1 MTSLTKRVSMAF
13 ALVAVLVLTSGC
25 FTLNEVH
32 NRNHLR
38 SFEAD
43 WNAIHETIDRHFFNY
58 DWDDPDDY

>member
-1 MTSLTKRVSMAF
+1 MTKRFCTAF
-13 ALVAVLVLTSGC
+13 ALLAAVALSGC
-25 FTLNEVH
+25 FTLDEIH

-38 SFEAD
+38 SIESD